1 MSETYHETFRLFDD
15 CLKFCNN
22 QVNTDTLDDLM
33 RVTISKVKSKSE
45 KGYSWRLTWTLNG
58 EEK

>member
-33 RVTISKVKSKSE
+33 RVTISKVKSKNE
-45 KGYSWRLTWTLNG
+45 KGYGWRLTWI
-58 EEK
+58 